1 MSNHKSE
8 TYRYLRLIINHIFHR
23 DACNHNL
30 FHDYFSTDSSFIKQT
45 EDGLMW
51 MRLKRMNVDLGVPNA
66 VDTFRYFEVVEKSH
80 VFEGTLKF
88 LSVRSR
94 RGGEAS
100 FPFSS

>member
-1 MSNHKSE
+1 MHVLSNHK
-8 TYRYLRLIINHIFHR
+8 
-23 DACNHNL
+23 L

-45 EDGLMW
+45 EEGLMW
-51 MRLKRMNVDLGVPNA
+51 KRLKRMNVDLGVPNA
-66 VDTFRYFEVVEKSH
+66 VDTFRYFEAVEKSH
-80 VFEGTLKF
+80 VFEGTLNF